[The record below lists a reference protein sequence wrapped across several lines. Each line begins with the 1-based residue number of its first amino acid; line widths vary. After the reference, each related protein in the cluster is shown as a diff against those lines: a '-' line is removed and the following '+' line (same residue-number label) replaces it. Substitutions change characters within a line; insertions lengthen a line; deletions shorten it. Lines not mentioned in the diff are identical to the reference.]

1 MSKDFAI
8 ATNFNYFHLMYFV
21 AIVSIKMKRIQF
33 IQLTTLENSCLHE
46 KKNSARSYY
55 AKFKNFTS
63 SHPEWDYRDF
73 LEHTPEVC
81 LKSASQVDWDVCLPK
96 AKQF

>member
-8 ATNFNYFHLMYFV
+8 ATNFNYFHVMYFV

-46 KKNSARSYY
+46 QKKNILQEIIELSL
-55 AKFKNFTS
+55 KTS
-63 SHPEWDYRDF
+63 LRQSQIGFIDIF
-73 LEHTPEVC
+73 SSTPLSC
-81 LKSASQVDWDVCLPK
+81 A
-96 AKQF
+96 

>member
-8 ATNFNYFHLMYFV
+8 ATNFDYFQVMYFV

-46 KKNSARSYY
+46 QKKSILQEIIEQSL
-55 AKFKNFTS
+55 KTS
-63 SHPEWDYRDF
+63 LCQSRIGFIDIF
-73 LEHTPEVC
+73 SSTPLSC
-81 LKSASQVDWDVCLPK
+81 A
-96 AKQF
+96 

>member
-8 ATNFNYFHLMYFV
+8 ATNFNYFHVMYFV

-46 KKNSARSYY
+46 QKKNILQEIIEQSL
-55 AKFKNFTS
+55 KTS
-63 SHPEWDYRDF
+63 LRQSRIGFIDIF
-73 LEHTPEVC
+73 SSTPLSC
-81 LKSASQVDWDVCLPK
+81 A
-96 AKQF
+96 